1 MAAAWV
7 TTRPPPGTVVRLL
20 RLSGFPIL
28 QQLKIEEALLR
39 WGRSDVRLEDFIIPH
54 TTLLSAAGATRALP
68 THAGQRRTTGLS
80 STTAPP
86 SPPLCWE

>member
-7 TTRPPPGTVVRLL
+7 TARPPADTVVRLL

-39 WGRSDVRLEDFIIPH
+39 WG
-54 TTLLSAAGATRALP
+54 
-68 THAGQRRTTGLS
+68 
-80 STTAPP
+80 
-86 SPPLCWE
+86 